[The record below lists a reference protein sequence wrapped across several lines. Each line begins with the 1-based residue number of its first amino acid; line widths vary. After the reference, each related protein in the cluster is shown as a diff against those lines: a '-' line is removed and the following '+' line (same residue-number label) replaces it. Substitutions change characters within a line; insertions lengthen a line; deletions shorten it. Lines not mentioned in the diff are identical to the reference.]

1 MHYILI
7 LIKIIVVPRA
17 TRRSSPLISS
27 HKRQLGAVLF
37 LGYCTCRHRGE
48 DQTAELKSRSDTLA
62 SIVVLPTLIAKMSS
76 IQQPQKPIE
85 TIHPSNLP
93 NVKDPAL
100 VAEALN
106 HLVDQSTEH
115 NHNVHHTIHAPM
127 HNLRELPDS
136 VKEKLKEY
144 VPGLEKLASDYHVGN
159 FVSMRTGERFFES
172 MPIYPRC
179 VTFFSWKPR

>member
-1 MHYILI
+1 
-7 LIKIIVVPRA
+7 
-17 TRRSSPLISS
+17 
-27 HKRQLGAVLF
+27 
-37 LGYCTCRHRGE
+37 
-48 DQTAELKSRSDTLA
+48 
-62 SIVVLPTLIAKMSS
+62 
-76 IQQPQKPIE
+76 
-85 TIHPSNLP
+85 
-93 NVKDPAL
+93 
-100 VAEALN
+100 
-106 HLVDQSTEH
+106 
-115 NHNVHHTIHAPM
+115 M